1 MFFGAHS
8 GRNHGEPTLGISF
21 ATTVGPGNQRAVYRN
36 TDELGNR
43 GEIAKNK
50 TWGQS
55 LEAGSGIEPGGRNSR
70 QGPKSASGVKNR
82 ERSLG
87 SGLGVSVWN
96 RRLRSELGGWAWNR
110 SDRARGNRISEK
122 TKVRAT
128 KPKQRDQNYG
138 TIRRW
143 NKGKM
148 EQGGN
153 GTRERIPKGTELG
166 KARTRVTRPKQRG
179 LRNGGFGKTHLK

>member
-70 QGPKSASGVKNR
+70 QGPKSASGVTNR
-82 ERSLG
+82 DRSLG

-128 KPKQRDQNYG
+128 ETKATGSELWNEKEMDQG
-138 TIRRW
+138 
-143 NKGKM
+143 
-148 EQGGN
+148 EN

>member
-82 ERSLG
+82 DRDLG
-87 SGLGVSVWN
+87 SGLGVGTWGQ
-96 RRLRSELGGWAWNR
+96 RLESEIEIGTWRLGLE
-110 SDRARGNRISEK
+110 SE
-122 TKVRAT
+122 R
-128 KPKQRDQNYG
+128 
-138 TIRRW
+138 
-143 NKGKM
+143 
-148 EQGGN
+148 
-153 GTRERIPKGTELG
+153 
-166 KARTRVTRPKQRG
+166 
-179 LRNGGFGKTHLK
+179 